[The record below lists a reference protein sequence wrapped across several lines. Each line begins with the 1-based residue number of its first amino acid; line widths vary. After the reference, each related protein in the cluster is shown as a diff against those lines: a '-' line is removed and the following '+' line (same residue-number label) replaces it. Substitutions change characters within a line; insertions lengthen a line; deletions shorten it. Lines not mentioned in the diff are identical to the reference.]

1 MRVTTVDGLNKY
13 PTNFW
18 RTMPLPL
25 RKFMGSSSSSRL
37 LKDICTHHTFI
48 RDPPDIVLSL
58 YKQIFQQYKMDIFEK
73 CEDPNNLDPFGD
85 PVQFPTNP
93 YYPPG
98 KKI

>member
-1 MRVTTVDGLNKY
+1 
-13 PTNFW
+13 
-18 RTMPLPL
+18 
-25 RKFMGSSSSSRL
+25 MGSFSSSRL
-37 LKDICTHHTFI
+37 LKDHTQHTYL

-58 YKQIFQQYKMDIFEK
+58 YKQIFQQYKMDVFEK
-73 CEDPNNLDPFGD
+73 CEDPNNLDAFGD